1 MVDLIRIAAFG
12 DVVGAPG
19 RRVLEK
25 HLPAFRETHR
35 IDLCVVN
42 AENIAEGSGVTPALM
57 DRLLAAGADVLTTG
71 DHIGRKSAIFPVLD
85 GSPKIV
91 RPANY
96 PSEFPGRGLTFHR
109 LEGLEV
115 GVLNII

>member
-1 MVDLIRIAAFG
+1 MPDLIRIAAFG

-25 HLPAFRETHR
+25 HLPALRQAR
-35 IDLCVVN
+35 KLDLVVVN
-42 AENIAEGSGVTPALM
+42 AENVAEGSGVTPALM
-57 DRLLAAGADVLTTG
+57 DRLLKAG
-71 DHIGRKSAIFPVLD
+71 DHIGRKTAIFPTLD
-85 GSPKIV
+85 GSPSIV

-96 PSEFPGRGLTFHR
+96 PTEFPGRGLTFAR

-115 GVLNII
+115 G